1 MKIIKPLLAL
11 AVGAVGAVGTIA
23 LSLPQAAIAQY
34 QYPLGSRAVY
44 MTGCLLDDPP
54 NFNDTNA
61 VIQKNRICLCFLDKF
76 QLEYTNDQFIQ
87 LFADIDAGK
96 PEAIAEGERFGRKHF
111 ASCI

>member
-1 MKIIKPLLAL
+1 MKIATSLVAL
-11 AVGAVGAVGTIA
+11 TASAIA
-23 LSLPQAAIAQY
+23 FALPQMAIAQN
-34 QYPLGSRAVY
+34 QYPLGSRAIY

-61 VIQKNRICLCFLDKF
+61 VIQKNKLCLCFLDKF
-76 QLEYTNDQFIQ
+76 QLEYTNAQFIQ

-96 PEAIAEGERFGRKHF
+96 PEAIEEGNRFGSKYF